1 MTTTKSTSDIAARS
15 ARSRASAAQKTASP
29 PTERPAKAV
38 PRPAPKSFSPR
49 LVQDTAPAA
58 SAPAVIL
65 WDDPVDRPP
74 GDKPAT

>member
-1 MTTTKSTSDIAARS
+1 MTTTKSTSDVAARN

-29 PTERPAKAV
+29 PTERPVKAV

-49 LVQDTAPAA
+49 LVKDAEASA

-65 WDDPVDRPP
+65 WDDPVD
-74 GDKPAT
+74 